1 MLFTPQEARVL
12 LEGKRTLSQFQWETQ
27 VRRVTKVHV
36 VSLDQRVLLV
46 SKESKGHKE
55 MKENQAQLG

>member
-1 MLFTPQEARVL
+1 M
-12 LEGKRTLSQFQWETQ
+12 EGKRTLSQFQWETQ